1 MGRVRRKQRPQ
12 PSAESAVLPSKE
24 IIVTT
29 QTVLRQ
35 RGLDLLDRL
44 HGGHAG
50 ADMVAEMQDICP
62 AFADMTIDW
71 AIGSIMA
78 RPGLDLLTREL
89 ILIAS
94 CVTQGHAMPQLRAH
108 AQAALKVGATR
119 QQIVE
124 TVLQLTFYAGGSAV
138 RNSLVLLQE
147 VFAQAEQTA

>member
-1 MGRVRRKQRPQ
+1 MSDDKLRKQ
-12 PSAESAVLPSKE
+12 
-24 IIVTT
+24 
-29 QTVLRQ
+29 
-35 RGLDLLDRL
+35 GLELLERL

-50 ADMVAEMQDICP
+50 EAMVAELKDICP

-94 CVTQGHAMPQLRAH
+94 CVTMGHAMPQLRAH
-108 AQAALKVGATR
+108 AEAALKVGATR
-119 QQIVE
+119 EQIVE
-124 TVLQLTFYAGGSAV
+124 TVLQLTFYAGGPAV

-147 VFAQAEQTA
+147 IFSENEARLAA